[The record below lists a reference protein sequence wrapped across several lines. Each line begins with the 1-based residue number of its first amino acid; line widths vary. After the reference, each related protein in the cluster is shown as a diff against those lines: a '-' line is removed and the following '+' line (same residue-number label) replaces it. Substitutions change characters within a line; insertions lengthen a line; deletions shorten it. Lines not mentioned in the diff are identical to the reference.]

1 MDTTPEPDDGRWL
14 TKAELAQARRID
26 IASATRLIRR
36 QGWRRQPG
44 NDGRVRVLVPA
55 DWMHP
60 RHDDPR
66 DDPSG
71 NPRDD
76 DAADPMDQL
85 ADPRDEAADPRDNKG
100 LLVGALAALED
111 AVAVLRESWRG
122 RRREGTANVSG
133 PTPCGIEFNV
143 LTAELAVAEQ
153 AAEQAHAEA
162 QRADRAE
169 AHAAELHGAVERANA
184 EATLAAQAL
193 DAAKAARPRA
203 ESLPTRLLRALR
215 GR

>member
-1 MDTTPEPDDGRWL
+1 MARAEAGRDGERQRADAL
-14 TKAELAQARRID
+14 RDRID
-26 IASATRLIRR
+26 
-36 QGWRRQPG
+36 
-44 NDGRVRVLVPA
+44 
-55 DWMHP
+55 
-60 RHDDPR
+60 
-66 DDPSG
+66 
-71 NPRDD
+71 
-76 DAADPMDQL
+76 
-85 ADPRDEAADPRDNKG
+85 
-100 LLVGALAALED
+100 
-111 AVAVLRESWRG
+111 
-122 RRREGTANVSG
+122 
-133 PTPCGIEFNV
+133 V